1 MYANTLPARPRL
13 ERLGGGKVKKG
24 ARSQKPE
31 GTTFA
36 EILLAPGFLLLI
48 KESEDIVAQPKV
60 AIVLGSD
67 SDYPVIEDM
76 IKILKD
82 FGIEHEL
89 TISSA
94 HRSPQRTQKYAAELE
109 QRGVQ
114 VVIAC
119 AGAAAHLAGVIASH
133 TILPVIGVPIDSSP
147 LNGLDALLST
157 SMMPAG
163 VPVATMGIGKSGAS
177 NAAVLAAQ
185 ILARSNPELSER
197 LRKYKGK
204 LAARVEERDRELR
217 KARDV

>member
-1 MYANTLPARPRL
+1 MT
-13 ERLGGGKVKKG
+13 
-24 ARSQKPE
+24 
-31 GTTFA
+31 
-36 EILLAPGFLLLI
+36 
-48 KESEDIVAQPKV
+48 QPKV

-76 IKILKD
+76 IKTLKD

-94 HRSPQRTQKYAAELE
+94 HRSPERTQKYAVELE

-119 AGAAAHLAGVIASH
+119 AGAAAHLAGVIAAH

-177 NAAVLAAQ
+177 NAAVLATQ
-185 ILARSNPELSER
+185 ILALQNPELAGR
-197 LRKYKGK
+197 LRKYKAK

>member
-1 MYANTLPARPRL
+1 MTSAQRVWRPPLRPPY
-13 ERLGGGKVKKG
+13 EFEWRTSV
-24 ARSQKPE
+24 
-31 GTTFA
+31 
-36 EILLAPGFLLLI
+36 
-48 KESEDIVAQPKV
+48 VQPKV

-67 SDYPVIEDM
+67 SDYPIIQDM

-82 FGIEHEL
+82 FDIDHEL
-89 TISSA
+89 TVSSA
-94 HRSPQRTQKYAAELE
+94 HRSPDRTQRYAASLE
-109 QRGVQ
+109 ERGIQ

-147 LNGLDALLST
+147 LQGLDALLST

-185 ILARSNPELSER
+185 ILARNSPELSER
-197 LRKYKGK
+197 IRKYKRR
-204 LAARVEERDRELR
+204 LADRVEQCDSELR
-217 KARDV
+217 KAREK